1 MRKVPDQYKQDT
13 LELNNLCKFKQIMI
27 TFEIQI

>member
-13 LELNNLCKFKQIMI
+13 LELNNLYEFKQIMI
-27 TFEIQI
+27 SFEIQI